1 MARGRDNPGQMAA
14 PEKLTATQ
22 VSDIDGLDDW
32 RVLLRSLHSSFRS
45 GSMAKGLE
53 LAGRIAAAADAAN
66 HHPDL
71 TITYP
76 RVYVS
81 LTTHETRSL
90 TARDVDLARTI
101 SAIAAELEVPA
112 EPVVATQ
119 LAIASDALPI
129 AAVRPFWAAVHGYR
143 SDADDEVVDPFGPGP
158 AFCFPQMQI
167 GRASLMERAWKSG

>member
-22 VSDIDGLDDW
+22 VSDIDGLDEW

-71 TITYP
+71 PITYP
-76 RVYVS
+76 RVHVS
-81 LTTHETRSL
+81 LTTHDTPSL
-90 TARDVDLARTI
+90 TARDADLARP
-101 SAIAAELEVPA
+101 LP
-112 EPVVATQ
+112 
-119 LAIASDALPI
+119 ALP
-129 AAVRPFWAAVHGYR
+129 AHR
-143 SDADDEVVDPFGPGP
+143 EGP
-158 AFCFPQMQI
+158 AD
-167 GRASLMERAWKSG
+167 

>member
-1 MARGRDNPGQMAA
+1 MARGRDNPGQMSA

-76 RVYVS
+76 RVHVS

-101 SAIAAELEVPA
+101 RSEEHTSEL
-112 EPVVATQ
+112 Q
-119 LAIASDALPI
+119 
-129 AAVRPFWAAVHGYR
+129 
-143 SDADDEVVDPFGPGP
+143 
-158 AFCFPQMQI
+158 
-167 GRASLMERAWKSG
+167 SLMRNSYAVFCLKKKRY

>member
-66 HHPDL
+66 HPPDL
-71 TITYP
+71 TIPYP
-76 RVYVS
+76 RVHVR
-81 LTTHETRSL
+81 LTPPDTRRL
-90 TARDVDLARTI
+90 TARDLHLAPPTP
-101 SAIAAELEVPA
+101 ALAAPRAVPD
-112 EPVVATQ
+112 EPV
-119 LAIASDALPI
+119 P
-129 AAVRPFWAAVHGYR
+129 
-143 SDADDEVVDPFGPGP
+143 
-158 AFCFPQMQI
+158 PQEH
-167 GRASLMERAWKSG
+167 R

>member
-1 MARGRDNPGQMAA
+1 MIRRPPRSTRTDTLFPYT
-14 PEKLTATQ
+14 PLFRSATQ

-76 RVYVS
+76 RVHVR
-81 LTTHETRSL
+81 LTTHETRSPPP
-90 TARDVDLARTI
+90 RDDRSEERRGGKECVSTCSSRW
-101 SAIAAELEVPA
+101 PA
-112 EPVVATQ
+112 C
-119 LAIASDALPI
+119 
-129 AAVRPFWAAVHGYR
+129 H
-143 SDADDEVVDPFGPGP
+143 
-158 AFCFPQMQI
+158 
-167 GRASLMERAWKSG
+167 

>member
-71 TITYP
+71 TIPYP
-76 RVYVS
+76 PVPVR
-81 LTTHETRSL
+81 LPPLETRTL
-90 TARDVDLARTI
+90 PARAVDLA
-101 SAIAAELEVPA
+101 P
-112 EPVVATQ
+112 
-119 LAIASDALPI
+119 
-129 AAVRPFWAAVHGYR
+129 
-143 SDADDEVVDPFGPGP
+143 
-158 AFCFPQMQI
+158 
-167 GRASLMERAWKSG
+167 

>member
-1 MARGRDNPGQMAA
+1 
-14 PEKLTATQ
+14 
-22 VSDIDGLDDW
+22 
-32 RVLLRSLHSSFRS
+32 
-45 GSMAKGLE
+45 MAKGLE

-76 RVYVS
+76 RVHVS

-119 LAIASDALPI
+119 LEIANDAPDI
-129 AAVRPFWAAVHGYR
+129 APVRAEETRVGKGWVR
-143 SDADDEVVDPFGPGP
+143 K
-158 AFCFPQMQI
+158 
-167 GRASLMERAWKSG
+167 GRFRGV

>member
-1 MARGRDNPGQMAA
+1 MARGRDNPGQMSA

-76 RVYVS
+76 RVHVS
-81 LTTHETRSL
+81 LTTHATRSL

-101 SAIAAELEVPA
+101 SAIAAALEVPA
-112 EPVVATQ
+112 EPVVATHLATKHDPHQ
-119 LAIASDALPI
+119 L
-129 AAVRPFWAAVHGYR
+129 
-143 SDADDEVVDPFGPGP
+143 P
-158 AFCFPQMQI
+158 AGSPT
-167 GRASLMERAWKSG
+167 

>member
-22 VSDIDGLDDW
+22 VSDIDGLDEW

-76 RVYVS
+76 RV
-81 LTTHETRSL
+81 HRSEEH
-90 TARDVDLARTI
+90 T
-101 SAIAAELEVPA
+101 SEL
-112 EPVVATQ
+112 Q
-119 LAIASDALPI
+119 
-129 AAVRPFWAAVHGYR
+129 
-143 SDADDEVVDPFGPGP
+143 
-158 AFCFPQMQI
+158 
-167 GRASLMERAWKSG
+167 SLMRISYAVFCLKKKQIQQELK